1 MAENSDYENRKERE
15 DVLGAFVIVS
25 YVVLWPIY
33 FFLIFKV
40 DWLTETL
47 PTWAFVLGFMF
58 SPMVVALLL
67 NRWNTR
73 LERN

>member
-33 FFLIFKV
+33 FFLIVKV

-47 PTWAFVLGFMF
+47 PAWASVLGFMF